1 VIETEAEKEFSRGL
15 KALQEDNSLA
25 ALVCFEKASTLED
38 RPVYCS
44 YLGFC
49 IAKER
54 GQIQKGMLLCSA
66 ALEREP
72 ENSVHYLNL
81 GRIYLVAGN
90 KQEAITVFRKGLA
103 FGPNQEII
111 GLLDA
116 IGTRK
121 PPLIRSLHRDNPI
134 NKFLGKLLGKL
145 GLR

>member
-25 ALVCFEKASTLED
+25 ALVCFEKANTLGD
-38 RPVYCS
+38 RPVYFS
-44 YLGFC
+44 FLGFC
-49 IAKER
+49 AAKER
-54 GQIQKGMLLCSA
+54 GQVQKGILLCSA
-66 ALEREP
+66 AIEREP
-72 ENSVHYLNL
+72 ENGVHYLNL

-90 KQEAITVFRKGLA
+90 KQEAIRIFRKGLA
-103 FGPNQEII
+103 YGPNQEIVW
-111 GLLDA
+111 LLES

-121 PPLIRSLHRDNPI
+121 PPIIRSLSRDNLI